1 MLHLFQILDNEVFCQ
16 NFLPLVYFQDMYR
29 IIQNCVVVNLISNE
43 FILPYNFTF
52 MFTCYALYMCKEYNF
67 SGTCKCM
74 GILVKQILFFR
85 HSLQTLKCCL
95 EQPLGYFLHPLQL
108 ITCLSANSGLHSVI
122 YFKVS
127 IKNTTICFFCWCIQE
142 NTLYMY
148 LPEWP
153 MLLMWVMWPMNL
165 FIRW

>member
-1 MLHLFQILDNEVFCQ
+1 M
-16 NFLPLVYFQDMYR
+16 
-29 IIQNCVVVNLISNE
+29 VNLISNE

-85 HSLQTLKCCL
+85 HSLQMLKCCL

-153 MLLMWVMWPMNL
+153 MLLK
-165 FIRW
+165 